1 MLEAFTAVTA
11 GTFRLGFLRVVE
23 GERFSVPINMYPNYG
38 RQIFYRLSG
47 NISKSDVRGS
57 RLSGVVKVGKNL
69 KASIPFEFVDD
80 GRKETSEKV
89 GIALSTDKT
98 FQDTTRQFNYPG
110 RNPLFFDVLDVP
122 SVKRDLITG
131 IQNPSGNLG
140 PKGGALGLVSTT
152 SSSEFGTYYAEFKPD
167 LSEISI
173 FADSNRNGEYDK
185 KDAFLDAFKI
195 TSFVDLG
202 EFGEGVPRTFEYR
215 QNTGEFLL
223 KYGGR
228 TYLEASGGTDL
239 F

>member
-1 MLEAFTAVTA
+1 MTA
-11 GTFRLGFLRVVE
+11 GSFSIGFLQVVE
-23 GERFSVPINMYPNYG
+23 GERFSVPINMNPNYG

-47 NISKSDVRGS
+47 DISKSDVRGS

-98 FQDTTRQFNYPG
+98 FQDTTRGFG
-110 RNPLFFDVLDVP
+110 NPLFFDVLDVP
-122 SVKRDLITG
+122 SVKGDLITG

-140 PKGGALGLVSTT
+140 PKGGDFTLGLLSTT
-152 SSSEFGTYYAEFKPD
+152 SSSEFRTYYAEFKPD

-173 FADSNRNGEYDK
+173 FADSNRNGEFDK

-228 TYLEASGGTDL
+228 TYLEALGDTDL